1 MKRIVIADPHPIVR
15 KGLKE
20 LLIENIPRVKIVR
33 QLSTA
38 EAIFPQLLS
47 KKPDLIILE
56 IALPGM
62 DGLGILKD
70 ISERLPDL
78 KIIIYSSYPVKIY
91 KQKCYKLGA
100 DAFIP
105 KTAGL
110 RELTNTVHKVLQNT
124 GSKSGQPEEKTI
136 KKTSEVKLSTR
147 EIEVLQLLF
156 EGYRNKDIAIRLDLN
171 EKTVSTYKSRLLNKL
186 NMDNTAE
193 LIKHYNALKIIK

>member
-15 KGLKE
+15 KGLKDV
-20 LLIENIPRVKIVR
+20 LIENIPRVKIVR

-47 KKPDLIILE
+47 KKPDMIILE
-56 IALPGM
+56 IALPDM
-62 DGLGILKD
+62 DGLGILKE

-78 KIIIYSSYPVKIY
+78 KIIIYSSFPAKIY

-110 RELTNTVHKVLQNT
+110 RELTNTIQKVLQNT
-124 GSKSGQPEEKTI
+124 GSKSGKADKKTI
-136 KKTSEVKLSTR
+136 KKTHGVKLSTR
-147 EIEVLQLLF
+147 EIEMLQLMF
-156 EGYRNKDIAIRLDLN
+156 EGDRNKDIAISLN
-171 EKTVSTYKSRLLNKL
+171 LNGTKVRTYESRLLKKL
-186 NMDNTAE
+186 NMDTVAD
-193 LIKHYNALKIIK
+193 LIKHYKALDFIR